1 MKERI
6 VNVYRWLYVAV
17 SFPVG
22 MGSGLLPHPVVLVA
36 TESVPVQVE
45 FRVGKENPPQ
55 ATGVEPAGGE

>member
-6 VNVYRWLYVAV
+6 VSACRWLYVAV

-22 MGSGLLPHPVVLVA
+22 MGSGLFPRPMVLVA

-45 FRVGKENPPQ
+45 ACEGKENPPQ
-55 ATGVEPAGGE
+55 AAGAEAAGE